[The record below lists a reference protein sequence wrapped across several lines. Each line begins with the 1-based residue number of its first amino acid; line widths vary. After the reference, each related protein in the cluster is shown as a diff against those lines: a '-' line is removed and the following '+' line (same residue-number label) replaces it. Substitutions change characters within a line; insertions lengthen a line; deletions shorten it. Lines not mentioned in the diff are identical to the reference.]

1 MEATATRNTGGVF
14 TNEISQYLTFLLGN
28 EHYGIEIL
36 KVQEI
41 KGYSA
46 PTPIPGAPRGIKGVM
61 NLRGTVVPVVD
72 LRSRFDMPE
81 QETNQFTVV
90 IVVTVGAK
98 VFGLIVDAVSDVL
111 DISTNDIEATPD
123 LGADV
128 DTTYMTGLAK
138 AGDRLVML
146 LNIDRII
153 DPEHAAVAVA
163 AAD

>member
-1 MEATATRNTGGVF
+1 MEATVTRNTGGVF

-28 EHYGIEIL
+28 EQYGIEIL

-46 PTPIPGAPRGIKGVM
+46 PTPIPGAPRSIKGVM

-111 DISTNDIEATPD
+111 DIASSDIEATPD
-123 LGADV
+123 LGNDV

-138 AGDRLVML
+138 SGDRLVML

-153 DPEHAAVAVA
+153 DPEHAAVAEIH
-163 AAD
+163 